1 MHIKKLLF
9 SLLFVFHCY
18 SAFSFSLNEIK
29 DIEKIR
35 WINCGDGF
43 YDLPLT
49 DKIEILFTIYPAKNY
64 YKIFDLKEKK
74 IDVIGEGEQKTIR
87 TGTYYLLYE
96 FKDSFYVTNLRKSHY
111 DFFLTQG
118 ESFFSNN
125 RAFLYSIIKLN
136 DPNSYLRI
144 DNKNFSYNELCTKYY
159 KKNNKNLY
167 TIVECYDTN
176 NYVATISITDNNQTI
191 KEQGTHF
198 LTYDS
203 ENNTFYSDAL
213 FCKKDY
219 KFNNIA
225 NDNFLIKIL
234 KYDANEKLLLLESS
248 EYTRPYV
255 PVEDFFTKKT
265 SKVILS
271 KSVNEKAEI
280 IKIYNKPSFDSE
292 IKKTYEGN
300 KRLFVNVISSN
311 KFMEEHNNK
320 ISKWVQIQ
328 VEDGVEGWV
337 WGRDLSLFEEN
348 NNYDYEKVQRYTKYN
363 TIKK

>member
-125 RAFLYSIIKLN
+125 RAFLY
-136 DPNSYLRI
+136 
-144 DNKNFSYNELCTKYY
+144 
-159 KKNNKNLY
+159 
-167 TIVECYDTN
+167 
-176 NYVATISITDNNQTI
+176 A
-191 KEQGTHF
+191 
-198 LTYDS
+198 
-203 ENNTFYSDAL
+203 
-213 FCKKDY
+213 
-219 KFNNIA
+219 
-225 NDNFLIKIL
+225 
-234 KYDANEKLLLLESS
+234 
-248 EYTRPYV
+248 
-255 PVEDFFTKKT
+255 
-265 SKVILS
+265 
-271 KSVNEKAEI
+271 
-280 IKIYNKPSFDSE
+280 
-292 IKKTYEGN
+292 
-300 KRLFVNVISSN
+300 
-311 KFMEEHNNK
+311 
-320 ISKWVQIQ
+320 
-328 VEDGVEGWV
+328 
-337 WGRDLSLFEEN
+337 
-348 NNYDYEKVQRYTKYN
+348 
-363 TIKK
+363 